1 MTRPRWLGLPAMRYP
16 DEYVWFVLFSSMD
29 IMLTWVILNI
39 DGQEANPIA
48 AIVIEAWGLLG
59 AIVFKFS
66 LMLVVVL
73 ACEIVGRSRPR
84 AARALAIIAVLVSA
98 MTVFYAIALL
108 AMHIVLDV

>member
-1 MTRPRWLGLPAMRYP
+1 
-16 DEYVWFVLFSSMD
+16 
-29 IMLTWVILNI
+29 
-39 DGQEANPIA
+39 
-48 AIVIEAWGLLG
+48 
-59 AIVFKFS
+59 
-66 LMLVVVL
+66 MLVVVL